1 MFWGLLNAEHQW
13 HVQYNALIYKSKNP
27 YLQTRR
33 IVSLQT
39 NNKQSS
45 HCVLPNM
52 GPPLWH
58 FETNN
63 NNSWNEI
70 RTCCIEVLPWNEKSS
85 NLNTWSTFLKL
96 WEQMKTHVVSSSLKN
111 NELRQIDTWWTF
123 LKRSETNDNEL
134 FHEVP
139 RKWTSSKF
147 FIIMKQH
154 SSKCGK
160 KWTLDDSKIPPN
172 VVKMWQL
179 TLFCSL
185 SPLLEEEEAEPMN
198 KQGDE
203 IA

>member
-13 HVQYNALIYKSKNP
+13 HVQYNALIYKSKK

-52 GPPLWH
+52 GLLWH
-58 FETNN
+58 FETND

-70 RTCCIEVLPWNEKSS
+70 RTCCIEVPMKWKVIK
-85 NLNTWSTFLKL
+85 LNTYWTFLKL

-111 NELRQIDTWWTF
+111 NELCQIDTWWTF
-123 LKRSETNDNEL
+123 LKRLETNDNKL
-134 FHEVP
+134 FLEVP
-139 RKWTSSKF
+139 FQNELHQSYH
-147 FIIMKQH
+147 IMKQH

-160 KWTLDDSKIPPN
+160 KWTLDD
-172 VVKMWQL
+172 
-179 TLFCSL
+179 
-185 SPLLEEEEAEPMN
+185 
-198 KQGDE
+198 
-203 IA
+203 